1 MASANCDAKAELS
14 ARDATVVW
22 VRSPLPV
29 PDQSGEHLFSEVAA
43 YSNRC
48 RRPERLEDFGQGMQ
62 CCQLLHSWGT
72 LSLVLR
78 QEEDS

>member
-1 MASANCDAKAELS
+1 M
-14 ARDATVVW
+14 
-22 VRSPLPV
+22 

-78 QEEDS
+78 QEEDSCWGHVLRSLERLTASLAPTTLK